1 MCLLI
6 SRKSTINLSLD
17 IALKKYCDFKSY
29 FVLKLLQAEK
39 IIKNSKP
46 LVVKEKKKK
55 PCGYNFTQWP
65 FPNRATHKTQM
76 WGNKL
81 KYLEESCY
89 FITIVNKG

>member
-6 SRKSTINLSLD
+6 SHKSTINLSPD

-46 LVVKEKKKK
+46 LVVKEKKE
-55 PCGYNFTQWP
+55 PCSYNFTQWSI
-65 FPNRATHKTQM
+65 PNRATHKMHM
-76 WGNKL
+76 WDNKL
-81 KYLEESCY
+81 KFLGKSY
-89 FITIVNKG
+89 

>member
-6 SRKSTINLSLD
+6 SHKSTINLSPD

-46 LVVKEKKKK
+46 LVVKEKKNHAVIISLNGLSLTEQHTKCT
-55 PCGYNFTQWP
+55 CGII
-65 FPNRATHKTQM
+65 
-76 WGNKL
+76 
-81 KYLEESCY
+81 S
-89 FITIVNKG
+89 